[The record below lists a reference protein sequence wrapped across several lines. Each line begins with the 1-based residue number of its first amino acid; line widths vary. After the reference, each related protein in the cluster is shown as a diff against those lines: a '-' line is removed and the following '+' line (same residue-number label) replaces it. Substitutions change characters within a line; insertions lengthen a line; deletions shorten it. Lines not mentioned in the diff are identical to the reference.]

1 MMKAYIVDDEIKALE
16 LLRTYIDRIEY
27 IELVGASRDPV
38 EAFHYLKEHQIDI
51 LFLDINMP
59 VLSGVDLYKS
69 LSDPPAVIFTT
80 AYAEYAVEG
89 FNLQAVD
96 YLVKPITFP
105 RFLQAS
111 ERLSKKQTNEYSP
124 KGNLE
129 NDFANII
136 YVKSGAVTH
145 KLSWKEIQYIEKDEN
160 YVIYHTEAKKILS
173 RQTLTDIEAIFP
185 SYFCR
190 IHKSYAVS
198 LLHLSQLER
207 EFVKLADKL
216 LPVGRTYKGKL
227 KEKLEGFKGLT

>member
-1 MMKAYIVDDEIKALE
+1 MKAYIVDDEVKALE
-16 LLRTYIDRIEY
+16 LLRTYIDRIEFL
-27 IELVGASRDPV
+27 ELVGESRDPV
-38 EAFHYLKEHQIDI
+38 KAFHYLKENKVDI

-89 FNLQAVD
+89 FDLEAVD

-105 RFLQAS
+105 RFLKAC
-111 ERLSKKQTNEYSP
+111 ERLSKKQVGSP
-124 KGNLE
+124 TTLSEQE
-129 NDFANII
+129 NNFSDIV

-160 YVIYHTEAKKILS
+160 YVVYHTPTKKILS
-173 RQTLTDIEAIFP
+173 RQTLSDLESIFP

-207 EFVKLADKL
+207 EFVKLEDKL
-216 LPVGRTYKGKL
+216 LPVGRTYKANL
-227 KEKLEGFKGLT
+227 NSVLEVFKNK